1 MAKKNAAAVN
11 DKHNSANPV
20 HQAGDVHL
28 AGINEAL
35 QEINRERE
43 PLLKRSRRGRGD
55 AKSWAIN
62 YKLMALNVGR
72 QHLED
77 TRSWQ
82 QGERPSDS
90 LDEGSQQVIQK
101 AAVLLKAIEGE
112 GASDTSAFAQEL
124 KSFTEFR
131 SKCGISIPTDTLNI
145 IYELTKAVLMLK
157 ENEIAK
163 KLAEVRSQIL
173 ETPPSQAEI
182 DQVVEDLLRNDPEAE
197 DLR

>member
-1 MAKKNAAAVN
+1 MAKKNAATVN
-11 DKHNSANPV
+11 DNNSANSV
-20 HQAGDVHL
+20 HQAGDEHL

-35 QEINRERE
+35 REIDRERE

-72 QHLED
+72 RHLED

-90 LDEGSQQVIQK
+90 LDEGSLQVIQK
-101 AAVLLKAIEGE
+101 AAVLIRAIEGE
-112 GASDTSAFAQEL
+112 WDGDTSAFAQEL

-131 SKCGISIPTDTLNI
+131 KCGISIPTNTLNI
-145 IYELTKAVLMLK
+145 IHELTKAVLILK

-163 KLAEVRSQIL
+163 KLADVRSEIL
-173 ETPPSQAEI
+173 ETPPSRAEI
-182 DQVVEDLLRNDPEAE
+182 DQVVEDMLRNATEAE
-197 DLR
+197 DLP